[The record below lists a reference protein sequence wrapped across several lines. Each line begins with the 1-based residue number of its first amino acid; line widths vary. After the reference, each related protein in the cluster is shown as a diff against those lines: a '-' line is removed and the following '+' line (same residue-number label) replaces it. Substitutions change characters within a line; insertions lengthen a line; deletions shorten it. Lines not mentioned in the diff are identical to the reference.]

1 MKFKLKYILFCLVAA
16 LVFKSHSQNTY
27 TICKGDSIFI
37 QDSYEYL
44 PGEYQDTLVSKS
56 KGELDSLIVSTLIVK
71 ESKDTS
77 LSITVC
83 DSLVWHSIKYSKS
96 GIYIDTLETSIG
108 CDSIVTLDLTI
119 KCDEIE
125 VDSLVQKD
133 SLTTYNDIAK
143 LDFEEENH
151 KVVIVHHQDGKD
163 FFYQDGVLIKED
175 SLGMLGQANNEDV
188 FNSRDSLSFINKE
201 NKNATIFIYG
211 FGKTDKVSKDWGNY
225 YFEKES
231 FEKAVYRF
239 SKVKNKDVDVL
250 RKLGK
255 SYLSLNL
262 LDSSEYYYGTIA
274 EKTNNPVD

>member
-1 MKFKLKYILFCLVAA
+1 MKFKLKYILFCLAAA

-27 TICKGDSIFI
+27 TICEGDSIFI

-44 PGEYQDTLVSKS
+44 AGEYNDTIISKS

-71 ESKDTS
+71 EPKDTS

-96 GIYIDTLETSIG
+96 GIYIDTLKTSFG
-108 CDSIVTLDLTI
+108 CDSIITLDLTI

-125 VDSLVQKD
+125 VDSVVKKD
-133 SLTTYNDIAK
+133 SLTTYNDVAK

-151 KVVIVHHQDGKD
+151 KVVVVHHQDGKD

-188 FNSRDSLSFINKE
+188 FNSQDSLSFINKG
-201 NKNATIFIYG
+201 NKNAPIFIYG
-211 FGKTDKVSKDWGNY
+211 YVKNDKDTKDW
-225 YFEKES
+225 
-231 FEKAVYRF
+231 
-239 SKVKNKDVDVL
+239 
-250 RKLGK
+250 
-255 SYLSLNL
+255 
-262 LDSSEYYYGTIA
+262 
-274 EKTNNPVD
+274 